1 MAVGRINGVAAL
13 TEFSYEK
20 MYGRFAGQKN
30 TGRRGG
36 PSIFQK
42 KGGEGGNCSL
52 PDHQNMR

>member
-13 TEFSYEK
+13 TEFSCEK

-42 KGGEGGNCSL
+42 RAGGGEL
-52 PDHQNMR
+52 FIA